1 MPESSRQNNQS
12 FADETTEESDTPS
25 GKAGTLSSDTTSL
38 RSCIWDY
45 QYENGR
51 RYNAYRYGSYWCPN
65 DEQQAEQLDICHHL
79 CNLTLDG
86 QLFLAP
92 IGDKPQRVLD
102 VGTGTGLWA
111 MAFADAFPNAE
122 VIGTDLSPIQPCA
135 VPPNLRFEID
145 DCTQPWTFA
154 PESLDYIHVRCLY
167 GSVADWPAFYAECFK
182 ALKPNGLLEQLEVS
196 VAPACEDGTL
206 APSSALATWGPLLLS
221 AGDAAGKS
229 LRTIDEMRSS
239 MTAAGFGDA
248 VERRWKWPIGGW
260 VREPRLREWGVWN
273 RLQWETGIEGWCLFL
288 LTRWL
293 GWKKEEVRVLLRRVR
308 RGLRDGSVHAYQDVA
323 VVYARKPGRLAN

>member
-1 MPESSRQNNQS
+1 MRLRKKATRRAAKQVLCCRKSRPQQFSLHPHANHC
-12 FADETTEESDTPS
+12 
-25 GKAGTLSSDTTSL
+25 SDTTSL

-308 RGLRDGSVHAYQDVA
+308 RGLRDGSVHAYQDV
-323 VVYARKPGRLAN
+323 